1 MDKRIFELTEKFLEI
16 DNELSQ
22 KYYSFLKNL
31 LISSSGFI
39 TAIIVF
45 TDVNECNIYNHIFRG
60 ITISSIGLGIL
71 FCSILLYGE
80 IVVLKQMQSALRE
93 YINKLRVG
101 NTPELDTLQ
110 VGRKSIYKIVEI
122 LCFLFYITFIISLVG
137 FGLTL

>member
-1 MDKRIFELTEKFLEI
+1 MEKRIFELTEKFFEI

-45 TDVNECNIYNHIFRG
+45 TDVNKCNIYNLIFRG

-93 YINKLRVG
+93 YINKLQVG
-101 NTPELDTLQ
+101 NSPELDTLQ
-110 VGRKSIYKIVEI
+110 VGRKRIYKIVEI